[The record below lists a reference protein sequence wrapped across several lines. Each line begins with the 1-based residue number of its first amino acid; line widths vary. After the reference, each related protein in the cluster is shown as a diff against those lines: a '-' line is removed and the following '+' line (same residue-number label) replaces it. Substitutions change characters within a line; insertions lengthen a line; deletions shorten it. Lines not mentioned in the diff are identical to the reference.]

1 MEAMEEFYE
10 IMVRKDITY
19 PHLYT
24 RVMGEYTVIGELIE
38 SNDLSLAIRDVALHV
53 RDQLLEDI

>member
-10 IMVRKDITY
+10 IMVSKDIAY

-24 RVMGEYTVIGELIE
+24 RLMGELTVIEELV
-38 SNDLSLAIRDVALHV
+38 NDFSVAIRDVALHV
-53 RDQLLEDI
+53 RDELLEDL